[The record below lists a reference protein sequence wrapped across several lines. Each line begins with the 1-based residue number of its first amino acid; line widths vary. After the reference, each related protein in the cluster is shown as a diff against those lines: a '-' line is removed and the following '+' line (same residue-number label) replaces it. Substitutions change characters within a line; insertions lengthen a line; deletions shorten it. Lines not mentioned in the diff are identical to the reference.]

1 MAARLGQVEAAIDKL
16 FPLNQMA
23 LLRQLIE
30 QVVVDKKDFTVRVSA
45 KGLFDLMLELL
56 DESYLTQQK
65 NRLDNPP
72 NEGGPRRIIFFPV
85 LCAH

>member
-1 MAARLGQVEAAIDKL
+1 MFSVSCNEEIDKL
-16 FPLNQMA
+16 LPVNQMA

-56 DESYLTQQK
+56 DESYLTQLK
-65 NRLDNPP
+65 KRLINQP
-72 NEGGPRRIIFFPV
+72 NKGG
-85 LCAH
+85 A